1 MGKRW
6 VLLGVG
12 LWLFLSIGLG
22 WLGSPGIS
30 YARLQKKPQVTESVR
45 ELTEEEKVAGEN
57 ADIPQKL
64 GRFQGFSN
72 GSDIVVLDTSTG
84 NCWISQPYKTAGK
97 WVNLGSPVKAK

>member
-6 VLLGVG
+6 LL
-12 LWLFLSIGLG
+12 LSIGLLLVG
-22 WLGSPGIS
+22 LPVFSQTV
-30 YARLQKKPQVTESVR
+30 LQKKPQITESVR